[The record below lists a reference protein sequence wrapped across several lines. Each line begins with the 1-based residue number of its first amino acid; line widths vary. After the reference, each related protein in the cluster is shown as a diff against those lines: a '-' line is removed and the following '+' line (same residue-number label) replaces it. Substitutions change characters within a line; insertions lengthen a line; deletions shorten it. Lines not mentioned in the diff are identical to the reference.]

1 MREAGGIP
9 AWARVSRVAGRV
21 ELEHGVGEVQVALT
35 LRLGPGRALAVGSAK
50 VGRDGSYAIATVPP
64 GAGVLTVRGP
74 GWASLVQPLWVEPG
88 QNPIEPI
95 RLVRAAPIA
104 GTVRDDEGRPVV
116 DARIRAAPLEGT
128 PGPGGEASSDRAG
141 RFQVDHLHPGDHV
154 LSVEAKGYLASGE
167 PELAA
172 PAGAVELRM
181 TRLHLLRGRVEG
193 AAPGRAIRIWIAG
206 SGVWPARSVPSAR
219 DGSFTLERI
228 PAGAY
233 ELVARSEGAPFLA
246 SEILAGVQ
254 VGGGASGPVT
264 LRLTPA
270 GRLLG
275 QLLDAAGAP
284 IARGELSLGRSSL
297 SVLQNRVKTDAEGR
311 FAFQP
316 EPEGRYQLAAWA
328 PGFLPAV
335 GQEIQ
340 VPRDEPLILRLSR
353 GATLKGSLNDPDGNP
368 VADGIVTVRYRG
380 GAREGAVGLGELGVI
395 AGPVP
400 PIPPPGA
407 RIHPSTVAGGGLA
420 TSGVSDV
427 QGRFTLAG
435 LQPGRELRVVA
446 EHPGFERAESEWL
459 LPDAQLPELRLV
471 LRPGAQ
477 LAGQILDESGRPVE
491 GAQVLASGE
500 RGHET
505 RATIAGRFG
514 RYSLGGLAAGRRITV
529 SASSPGHGTASR
541 TVLLRLARQ
550 ELDLVLEP
558 ALGRVEGTVYAP
570 GRLPLA
576 GASVRIKGARL
587 GVTTDAAG
595 RFELSGIGR
604 RAARLEVR
612 HASYAPAEV
621 RAEPG
626 DVLSVE
632 LRLLSGLGGSISD
645 ERTGL
650 PITAGSILW
659 EAAGQRQR
667 IGFRDPRGSFRL
679 LGIPAGPATLTFQAP
694 GYAELVVRL
703 SLVEPRQA
711 GGLGRDDLRVT
722 LKPAGGIEGQLTE
735 LVTGAGVA
743 GASVSAGGVSA
754 TTSATGEFK
763 LARVPEGL
771 HAILVRARD
780 GRAGRSDPV
789 TVRAGETTSGVRIHL
804 R

>member
-1 MREAGGIP
+1 
-9 AWARVSRVAGRV
+9 VSQLGGRV
-21 ELEHGVGEVQVALT
+21 ELEGGVAEVQVALT
-35 LRLGPGRALAVGSAK
+35 LRLGGGRALAVGSAK
-50 VGRDGSYAIATVPP
+50 VGRDGRYSIAAVPP
-64 GAGVLTVRGP
+64 GAGELTVRGQ

-95 RLVRAAPIA
+95 RLVRAAPIS
-104 GTVRDDEGRPVV
+104 GTVRDDEGQPVAA
-116 DARIRAAPLEGT
+116 ARIRASPLEGT

-167 PELAA
+167 PGLAA
-172 PAGAVELRM
+172 PAAAVELRM
-181 TRLHLLRGRVEG
+181 TRLHRLHGRVEG
-193 AAPGRAIRIWIAG
+193 AAAGRAIRIWIAG
-206 SGVWPARSVPSAR
+206 SGVWPARSVPAAR
-219 DGSFTLERI
+219 DGSFTLEGI

-254 VGGGASGPVT
+254 VGGGASGSIT

-270 GRLLG
+270 ERLLG
-275 QLLDAAGAP
+275 QLLDGGGAA

-297 SVLQNRVKTDAEGR
+297 SVLQNRVRTDAEGR

-316 EPEGRYQLAAWA
+316 EPSGRYQLSAWA
-328 PGFLPAV
+328 PGFLPVV
-335 GQEIQ
+335 GQDIQ
-340 VPRDEPLILRLSR
+340 LPRGEPLILRLSR

-380 GAREGAVGLGELGVI
+380 GAREGASGLGELGVI

-407 RIHPSTVAGGGLA
+407 RIQPSTLAGGGLA
-420 TSGVSDV
+420 TSGVSDA
-427 QGRFTLAG
+427 QGRFALAG

-459 LPDAQLPELRLV
+459 LPDAPLPELRLV
-471 LRPGAQ
+471 LRPGCQ

-491 GAQVLASGE
+491 GAQVTASGE
-500 RGHET
+500 RGSET
-505 RATIAGRFG
+505 RTTVADRFG
-514 RYSLGGLAAGRRITV
+514 RYSLGGLAAGRRVTV
-529 SASSPGHGTASR
+529 SASSPGRGAASR
-541 TVLLRLARQ
+541 TLSLRLARQ

-558 ALGRVEGTVYAP
+558 ALGRVEGVVYAP

-576 GASVRIKGARL
+576 GASVRIKGGRS

-595 RFELSGIGR
+595 RFELTGIGR
-604 RAARLEVR
+604 RAARIEVR
-612 HASYAPAEV
+612 HPSYAPAEV

-626 DVLSVE
+626 DVLNVE
-632 LRLLSGLGGSISD
+632 LRLLSGIAGSVSD

-650 PITAGSILW
+650 PVTVGSILW

-667 IGFRDPRGSFRL
+667 IGFRDLRGGFRL
-679 LGIPAGPATLTFQAP
+679 AGIPAGPATLTFEVP
-694 GYAELVVRL
+694 GYAQHVVRL
-703 SLVEPRQA
+703 TLEEPRQA
-711 GGLGRDDLRVT
+711 GGLGRDDLRVV
-722 LKPAGGIEGQLTE
+722 LKPAGTIEGQLTE
-735 LVTGAGVA
+735 LVTGAGVH

-754 TTSATGEFK
+754 TTSGTGEFR

-771 HAILVRARD
+771 HTILVRARD
-780 GRAGRSDPV
+780 GRTGRSDPL
-789 TVRAGETTSGVRIHL
+789 TVRAGETTSGVRILL